1 MNRASASPNH
11 GRFPAWR
18 LVRKGISVLGSVGAG
33 LIPLQLRYYSSV
45 LSISLID
52 LVFAL
57 IFRVP
62 LDRFMLGAL
71 VLVTCALLIAGRV
84 IAPVL
89 AYLKDPGRQPL
100 PRRRVAWLAEISTA
114 WMGALLVLQTVVKFR
129 VLPPLLGIDMRQLM
143 TPLELVALPIIHC
156 LFFAAAI
163 SSRTFAG
170 VELQTRI
177 GIATGTVVA
186 GNIGADHR
194 LNYTVHGDAVN
205 VAARLEQLN
214 KAIGS
219 RILISASTVE
229 LLKNRY
235 PMVEI
240 GRTEVRGKQEPLT
253 IYRLDCSGGE
263 PQAGPV
269 T

>member
-1 MNRASASPNH
+1 M
-11 GRFPAWR
+11 
-18 LVRKGISVLGSVGAG
+18 GSSTTVK
-33 LIPLQLRYYSSV
+33 SS
-45 LSISLID
+45 LSISTIVEQLD
-52 LVFAL
+52 PE
-57 IFRVP
+57 RVVE
-62 LDRFMLGAL
+62 MLNEYFTVVLEPIERNGGVVNQFQGDAM
-71 VLVTCALLIAGRV
+71 LVT
-84 IAPVL
+84 
-89 AYLKDPGRQPL
+89 
-100 PRRRVAWLAEISTA
+100 
-114 WMGALLVLQTVVKFR
+114 FN
-129 VLPPLLGIDMRQLM
+129 
-143 TPLELVALPIIHC
+143 LPIEDPLH
-156 LFFAAAI
+156 ADRAVQAAVDVQAAI

-269 T
+269 A